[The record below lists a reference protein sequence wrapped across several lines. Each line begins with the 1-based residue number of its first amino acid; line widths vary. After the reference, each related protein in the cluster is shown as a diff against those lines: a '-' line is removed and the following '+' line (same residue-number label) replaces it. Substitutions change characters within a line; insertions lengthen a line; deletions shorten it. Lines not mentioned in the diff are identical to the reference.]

1 MEPRRIGAL
10 AEGGRVA
17 RAIGREEQDRRCVPA
32 TGPNGSKRLTLTF
45 PALNAA
51 RHVFFL
57 VLGADKRDAL
67 RRIRS
72 GEQLPAARVSPVHGD
87 VTWIVDAA
95 AYGE

>member
-1 MEPRRIGAL
+1 
-10 AEGGRVA
+10 
-17 RAIGREEQDRRCVPA
+17 VPA
-32 TGPNGSKRLTLTF
+32 TAPNGSKRLTLTF

-51 RHVFFL
+51 RHVLFL

-67 RRIRS
+67 RRIRG
-72 GEQLPAARVSPVHGD
+72 GEQLPAARVAPPHGD